1 MPNNY
6 KPLISIIIV
15 VYNAGTVLEKT
26 LLSIFNQKHDN
37 TELILIDGASRDNTL
52 EIIKKYENKIAYWIS
67 EPDNGI
73 YDAMNKGAKIALGKY
88 LYFLGAGDILLDV
101 FDKISPFLIE
111 ENVIYYGNVYRTDL
125 NKLYDG
131 YFSQF
136 KLSVKNICHQAIF
149 YPAEVFKKYQYNV
162 TYKMQ
167 ADHDLNM
174 RIYGDKKFFYQYIPL
189 TIAFYQGGG
198 ISDNT
203 LDYAFHR
210 DKLKIIK
217 SNFKYYIFYYAYL
230 RNKVA
235 KLLRRNA
242 YNLNKPK

>member
-1 MPNNY
+1 MLNNY

-15 VYNAGTVLEKT
+15 VYNAELVLEKT
-26 LLSIFNQKHDN
+26 LLSIFDQKYEN
-37 TELILIDGASRDNTL
+37 IELILIDGASSDSTL
-52 EIIKKYENKIAYWIS
+52 EIIKKYEKKIASWIS
-67 EPDNGI
+67 EPDNGV
-73 YDAMNKGAKIALGKY
+73 YDAMNKGAKIALGKF
-88 LYFLGAGDILLDV
+88 LYFLGAGDILLDG
-101 FDKISPFLIE
+101 FDKISPYLIE

-136 KLSVKNICHQAIF
+136 KLSVRNICHQAIF
-149 YPAEVFKKYQYNV
+149 YPAELFKKYQYNV

-174 RIYGDKKFFYQYIPL
+174 RVYGDKKFSYQYIPL
-189 TIAFYQGGG
+189 TIASYQGGG
-198 ISDNT
+198 ISDRT

-210 DKLKIIK
+210 NKLKIIK
-217 SNFKYYIFYYAYL
+217 SSFRIYVYYYACL
-230 RNKVA
+230 RTRVA

-242 YNLNKPK
+242 YHLNKPQ